1 MLEVVKCYRKT
12 QHRKGRRVGAGQRVS
27 ARMVVKVTTEQRLK
41 GDIDETLLQ
50 AEAAAGAKVPSA
62 EEGVGKEERRKW

>member
-12 QHRKGRRVGAGQRVS
+12 QHRKWRRVGAGQRAEFSS
-27 ARMVVKVTTEQRLK
+27 ARMVEKVTTEQRLK

-50 AEAAAGAKVPSA
+50 AKATASAKVPSA
-62 EEGVGKEERRKW
+62 